1 MKIEIRIGDTSSN
14 KRVKYHALK
23 LDCINDEKKRM
34 YDFLNGCEDCIIEDV
49 DMYLLY
55 ALNNCIMAFII
66 KDNVE
71 LKEEVYENDACN
83 LIPKIDPAIYRVFEI
98 MEDGTEFDALDN
110 DGKLA
115 KNYFDQLMG
124 NVMNDF
130 YSCINFYN

>member
-34 YDFLNGCEDCIIEDV
+34 YDFLNACEDCIIEDV

-83 LIPKIDPAIYRVFEI
+83 LIPKIDPAI
-98 MEDGTEFDALDN
+98 
-110 DGKLA
+110 
-115 KNYFDQLMG
+115 
-124 NVMNDF
+124 
-130 YSCINFYN
+130 